1 MTHSRQT
8 IKNPVSGHWIK
19 FWQTGTETGGELLQ
33 IEYGVPGKE
42 EPLRY
47 IPLQFHARAEERRP
61 VKER

>member
-8 IKNPVSGHWIK
+8 IKNPVSGHRIK
-19 FWQTGTETGGELLQ
+19 FLQTGAETEGELLQ

-47 IPLQFHARAEERRP
+47 IPLHFHAQAEERRP
-61 VKER
+61 ATER